1 MFSRSY
7 CAGRIA
13 ARASHL
19 RIKKLQNEY
28 KDIAIAVACPVTPNG
43 AFHIEDGDEAQEHKA
58 IWYTTLRKKAIES
71 QARYV
76 VSPSKWV
83 NALRGTGLE
92 SPLPS
97 PHGSSNDFDISS
109 SGLVFLSKDHT
120 GGSVN
125 FPSINVYYIPLK
137 TFTELSKPRP
147 QLITV
152 RDFEGRSTSPIFSP
166 DGGSVAFSKKKH
178 PIDMNDRN
186 RLIVI
191 NHIRDFRS
199 HMSMSD
205 MPTQVSN
212 KEWHLSPF
220 SIAWADNGKELYAV
234 AIDHGIRKL
243 FKIPAALSS
252 ITKEPEPITNE
263 SKSAADIRHLRMVF
277 SAPMESMRP

>member
-1 MFSRSY
+1 MIGAPAFQ
-7 CAGRIA
+7 
-13 ARASHL
+13 L
-19 RIKKLQNEY
+19 RTRKIRNEY
-28 KDIAIAVACPVTPNG
+28 DDIAIAVACPVTANG
-43 AFHIEDGDEAQEHKA
+43 AFHIHAQEDEEQYS
-58 IWYTTLRKKAIES
+58 IWYATLRKKATDDG

-76 VSPSKWV
+76 VSPMKWV
-83 NALRGTGLE
+83 NALRGTGLY

-109 SGLVFLSKDHT
+109 SGIVFLAKDHT

-125 FPSINVYYIPLK
+125 FTSINVYYIPLK

-152 RDFEGRSTSPIFSP
+152 REFEGRSSNPIFSP
-166 DGGSVAFSKKKH
+166 DGGSVAFLKKKH
-178 PIDMNDRN
+178 PIDRNDRN

-191 NHIRDFRS
+191 NHIRDFRA
-199 HMSMSD
+199 HMSMND
-205 MPTQVSN
+205 VPTQVSN
-212 KEWHLSPF
+212 REWHLSPF

-263 SKSAADIRHLRMVF
+263 SKSPADIRHLRMVF